1 MLEIG
6 PGTGNITAYLAFT
19 GLAVMSGISFYFV
32 KTDHLKNNHI
42 FPQYNFILIYMKAF
56 VLLNT
61 ELGME
66 SKIIEAL
73 NVVEEITNIHSLYGI
88 YDLII
93 ELEAESM
100 DKIKEVVFNKVR
112 RLDNV
117 KSTITLL
124 TYGEPLLNE

>member
-1 MLEIG
+1 
-6 PGTGNITAYLAFT
+6 
-19 GLAVMSGISFYFV
+19 
-32 KTDHLKNNHI
+32 
-42 FPQYNFILIYMKAF
+42 MKAF

-73 NVVEEITNIHSLYGI
+73 NGVEEITNIHSLYGI
-88 YDLII
+88 YDLIV
-93 ELEAESM
+93 EMEADTM

-124 TYGEPLLNE
+124 TYGEPLFNE

>member
-1 MLEIG
+1 
-6 PGTGNITAYLAFT
+6 
-19 GLAVMSGISFYFV
+19 
-32 KTDHLKNNHI
+32 
-42 FPQYNFILIYMKAF
+42 MKAY

-61 ELGME
+61 ELGQE
-66 SKIIEAL
+66 ASIIEAL
-73 NVVEEITNIHSLYGI
+73 KDVEEIKATRSLYGI

-100 DKIKEVVFNKVR
+100 DKVKEIVFNNIR

-124 TYGEPLLNE
+124 TYGEPVFNE

>member
-1 MLEIG
+1 
-6 PGTGNITAYLAFT
+6 
-19 GLAVMSGISFYFV
+19 
-32 KTDHLKNNHI
+32 
-42 FPQYNFILIYMKAF
+42 MKAF

-66 SKIIEAL
+66 SKIIESLAD
-73 NVVEEITNIHSLYGI
+73 VSEITNIYSLYGI
-88 YDLII
+88 YDIII
-93 ELEAESM
+93 EMEAETM

-124 TYGEPLLNE
+124 TYGEPLINE

>member
-1 MLEIG
+1 M
-6 PGTGNITAYLAFT
+6 IT
-19 GLAVMSGISFYFV
+19 
-32 KTDHLKNNHI
+32 
-42 FPQYNFILIYMKAF
+42 MKAF

-73 NVVEEITNIHSLYGI
+73 NGVTEITNIYSLYGI
-88 YDLII
+88 YDIII
-93 ELEAESM
+93 EMEADTM
-100 DKIKEVVFNKVR
+100 DRIKEVVFNKVR

-124 TYGEPLLNE
+124 TYGEPLINE

>member
-1 MLEIG
+1 
-6 PGTGNITAYLAFT
+6 
-19 GLAVMSGISFYFV
+19 
-32 KTDHLKNNHI
+32 
-42 FPQYNFILIYMKAF
+42 MKAY

-61 ELGME
+61 ELGQEASIM
-66 SKIIEAL
+66 EAL
-73 NVVEEITNIHSLYGI
+73 KDVEEIKATRSLYGI

-100 DKIKEVVFNKVR
+100 DKVKEIVFNNIR

-124 TYGEPLLNE
+124 TYGEPVFNE